1 LNPTFNGEFLLP
13 GQIGHFLVLLSFM
26 SSLVAAIAYF
36 CSAQAKLVA
45 NQFDWSQLGRV
56 AFFVHFASIVGVF
69 VTLFYIIFTHRFEY
83 HYAWS
88 HSSTTLPFKYLLS
101 CFWEGQEGSFLLWLV
116 WHGLLGCIVAVKSGK
131 WEAPVMTTISAIQF
145 ILGATIIGLYFFDA
159 KFGSSPFTLL
169 RHQMQGAPIFQQA
182 NYLEFIKDGNGLN
195 PLLQN
200 YWMVIHPPILFM
212 GFASTLIPFAY
223 AVAGLWKKDFTDW
236 IKPTLS
242 WGLFG
247 VSVLGIG
254 ICMGGAWAYESL
266 SFGGY
271 WAWDPV
277 ENASLVPWLTLVA
290 GVHTLNIYK
299 HSGFSL
305 KTTLVFFLLTFFL
318 IIYSTY
324 LTRTGILGDTS
335 VHAFTGEGAS
345 LSIHLILFLAIIA
358 IASFVLYF
366 KNARVIDEMM
376 LSKQLSQLKIN
387 KETASADNETELLP
401 IKEEATWS
409 REFWMYIGSLVLLIS
424 AIQITFTTSI
434 PVWNKMFGLKLAPPA
449 DPMNHYNRIQIWIAI
464 VLGLL
469 MAITHFLKYK
479 NTDFKKFAKGQIV
492 PLIITAVLC
501 VIIGYNQT
509 INHWQAIAVL
519 IFSVY
524 AIVANMSFLFAKKIK
539 EVTKWGASLAHVGF
553 GMMLIGIL
561 LSSFNKHVISANKLN
576 VDLGLQGKTEQE
588 TRTENQQNILLF
600 RNTPAEMSD
609 YTLTYLGDSVMSPNH
624 YYKIQYTKKNRQTNE
639 ILEKFILYPLAQI
652 NPKMGL
658 ISSPDNKKYWDK
670 DVFTYVTK
678 TLDKSSVPD
687 TMQYTKRTV
696 KKNDTLYFSN
706 GFLLYKGF
714 DKEIKNKNYIAEA
727 GDIALSAK
735 LDVYNIDGKIDSV
748 EPVYFIRGN
757 MQNQLEDTLHDYNL
771 YVRMAKINMDKDNS
785 IDVEFKQPAA
795 ENDYVVMK
803 AIVFPHINLLGL
815 GVLIMTLGSFLAMMR
830 RINQTNTE
838 KNTSK
843 K

>member
-1 LNPTFNGEFLLP
+1 LNPTIFTNENLLL
-13 GQIGHFLVLLSFM
+13 GQIGHFLVLLSFIA
-26 SSLVAAIAYF
+26 SLVAAIAYF
-36 CSAQAKLVA
+36 SSAQSKLIT
-45 NQFDWSQLGRV
+45 NQSDWQKLGRI
-56 AFFVHFASIVGVF
+56 AFFTHFASIVGVF
-69 VTLFYIIFTHRFEY
+69 ITLFYIIFTHRFEY

-101 CFWEGQEGSFLLWLV
+101 CFWEGQEGSFLLWLI
-116 WHGLLGCIVAVKSGK
+116 WHALLGCIVAIKAKK
-131 WEAPVMTTISAIQF
+131 WESPVMATVSTIQF

-159 KFGSSPFTLL
+159 KFGSSPFSLL

-223 AVAGLWKKDFTDW
+223 AIAGLWKKDFTDW
-236 IKPTLS
+236 VKPTLA

-247 VSVLGIG
+247 VAILGVG

-345 LSIHLILFLAIIA
+345 LSIHLVLFLSIIA
-358 IASFVLYF
+358 ITSAVLYF
-366 KNARVIDEMM
+366 RNGRVI
-376 LSKQLSQLKIN
+376 I
-387 KETASADNETELLP
+387 APA
-401 IKEEATWS
+401 KEEATWS

-434 PVWNKMFGLKLAPPA
+434 PVWNKLFGLKLAPPA
-449 DPMNHYNRIQIWIAI
+449 DPMNHYNRIQMWVAVI
-464 VLGLL
+464 LGLL
-469 MAITHFLKYK
+469 IAITQFLKYK
-479 NTDFKKFAKGQIV
+479 DSDIKKVAKGQIV
-492 PLIITAVLC
+492 PIIITAILC
-501 VIIGYNQT
+501 GIIGYNQN
-509 INHWQAIAVL
+509 INHWQAISIMVFA
-519 IFSVY
+519 VY
-524 AIVANMSFLFAKKIK
+524 AVVANVFYLFSKKIK
-539 EVTKWGASLAHVGF
+539 EVTKWGASIAHLGF
-553 GMMLIGIL
+553 GLMLLGIL

-600 RNTPAEMSD
+600 RNTAAEMSD
-609 YTLTYLGDSVMSPNH
+609 YTLTYLGDSVVEPNH
-624 YYKIQYTKKNRQTNE
+624 YYKIQYAKKNKQTNE
-639 ILEKFILYPLAQI
+639 VLEKFILYPLAQI

-696 KKNDTLYFSN
+696 KPNDTLYFSN
-706 GFLLYKGF
+706 GFLIYKGF
-714 DKEIKNKNYIAEA
+714 SKEVQNKSYLKES

-735 LDVYNIDGKIDSV
+735 LDAYNLEGKTDSV
-748 EPVYFIRGN
+748 EPVYYIRGN
-757 MQNQLEDTLHDYNL
+757 MQNMLEDTLRDYNL
-771 YVRMAKINMDKDNS
+771 YVRIAKINMDKTNS
-785 IDVEFKQPAA
+785 VDIEFKQPAA

-803 AIVFPHINLLGL
+803 AIVFPHINILGL
-815 GVLIMTLGSFLAMMR
+815 GVIIMSLGTILALFR
-830 RINQTNTE
+830 RLKQT
-838 KNTSK
+838 K
-843 K
+843 